1 MSNDEIN
8 KNKSWFLLFLAWII
22 SVIAM
27 LGSLFFSEIMDFIP
41 CTLCW
46 YQRILMY
53 PLVFIFVV
61 GMMPYDRKVL
71 KYSIPLVLLGWL
83 FALYHNLIHY
93 GIIPESA
100 SPCVQGVPCS
110 TRYIE
115 WLGFISIPMLSL
127 IAFSIIAILLYKI
140 KRRDV

>member
-8 KNKSWFLLFLAWII
+8 KNKSWVLLFVAWVV
-22 SVIAM
+22 SAIAM

-71 KYSIPLVLLGWL
+71 KFATPLVLLGWL

-110 TRYIE
+110 TKYIE
-115 WLGFISIPMLSL
+115 WLGFISIPMLSF
-127 IAFSIIAILLYKI
+127 IAFSIIAILLYTI

>member
-8 KNKSWFLLFLAWII
+8 KNKSWVLLFLAWVV
-22 SVIAM
+22 SAIAM

-71 KYSIPLVLLGWL
+71 KFATPLVLLGWL

-110 TRYIE
+110 TKYIE
-115 WLGFISIPMLSL
+115 WLGFISIPMLSF
-127 IAFSIIAILLYKI
+127 IAFSIIAILLYTI